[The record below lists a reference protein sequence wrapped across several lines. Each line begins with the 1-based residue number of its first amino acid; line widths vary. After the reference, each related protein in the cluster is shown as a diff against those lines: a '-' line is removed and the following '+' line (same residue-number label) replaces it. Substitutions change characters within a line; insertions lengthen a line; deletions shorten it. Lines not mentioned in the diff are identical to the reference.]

1 MGNPHGTTRHDPRV
15 LDAQRQAVAE
25 AATRLA
31 SRGLVEGTAGNLS
44 ARDGDRVAVTTTGA
58 DLADLTA
65 EMVSVVNMDGGL
77 LEGELEPSSE
87 LFLHLGLYRRGDAG
101 AVVHTHAPM
110 ATALACVVDELPLVH
125 YSMLDLGGA
134 VRVAPYATFGTEE
147 LADAVAD
154 ALEQRSAA
162 LMRNH
167 GAVSLGPDVASAMAM
182 MELLEWN
189 CGVYWRAR
197 AIGEPLT
204 LDAAQ
209 MQDVAATVAER
220 RYGTTHRVEGS

>member
-1 MGNPHGTTRHDPRV
+1 V
-15 LDAQRQAVAE
+15 LEQKRQAVAE
-25 AATRLA
+25 AANRLA
-31 SRGLVEGTAGNLS
+31 SKGLVEGTAGNLS
-44 ARDGDRVAVTTTGA
+44 AREGDRVAVTPTGA
-58 DLADLTA
+58 DLADVTP
-65 EMVSVVNMDGGL
+65 EMVAVVDM
-77 LEGELEPSSE
+77 EGELIEGELQPTSE
-87 LFLHLGLYRRGDAG
+87 LFLHLALYRRGEAG

-125 YSMLDLGGA
+125 YSMLAFGGA
-134 VRVAPYATFGTEE
+134 VRVAPYATFGSEE
-147 LADAVAD
+147 LADGVAG
-154 ALEQRSAA
+154 ALEGRSTA

-167 GAVSLGPDVASAMAM
+167 GAVSLGPDVTSAVAI

-204 LDAAQ
+204 LDEAQ

-220 RYGTTHRVEGS
+220 GYGTTHRVDAE

>member
-1 MGNPHGTTRHDPRV
+1 V
-15 LDAQRQAVAE
+15 LDAHRQAVAE
-25 AATRLA
+25 AAVRLA
-31 SRGLVEGTAGNLS
+31 ARGLVEGTAGNLS
-44 ARDGDRVAVTTTGA
+44 AREGDRVAVTPTGA

-65 EMVSVVNMDGGL
+65 AMVPVVDLDGAL
-77 LEGELEPSSE
+77 VEGELEPSSE
-87 LFLHLGLYRRGDAG
+87 LSLHLGLYRRGDAG

-147 LADAVAD
+147 LAGAVAE
-154 ALEQRSAA
+154 ALEGRSAA

-167 GAVSLGPDVASAMAM
+167 GAVSLGPDLESAVAMT
-182 MELLEWN
+182 ELLEWN
-189 CGVYWRAR
+189 CGLYWRAR
-197 AIGEPLT
+197 AIGQPLT
-204 LDAAQ
+204 LDEEQ

-220 RYGTTHRVEGS
+220 GYGSTHRVEGSGD